1 VHIFNYLKRST
12 TLNQPFSAD
21 SDERK
26 VTTSLLENVL
36 SHFEGRGG
44 AKDALEVINAFKVPL
59 CLYDPIRKLFH
70 HSTQPRKIFAE
81 ALVRY
86 FRICI
91 IITKGCLPL
100 WTNDSQ
106 SKIGTWA
113 TADKIMSDHSL
124 FLSHLLQSKTQLYVD
139 RFLLIQQR
147 LRRHSLF
154 RPVQWGQLGANRPTR
169 DVAELTELKALLGLV
184 GERRYVTGFLT
195 RQDEG
200 RYFIE
205 DLSARLPLDLTVA
218 ETADGIFTENCIVV
232 AEGELTPAGAFRALA
247 VGLPPAEPRVE
258 SLAALQGL
266 DFFGGKN
273 PAKAQQTPEERGRW
287 EAMYSEDR
295 VVILSDVHLDRPE
308 VLENLHTVFRGFSAM
323 DSPPSAFVL
332 MGNFQSYD
340 ANAASVN
347 FSRIRDNFATLG
359 RIIRQYASLL
369 QHSKFLL
376 VPGPGDVGPGDILP
390 RPPLPKAVAAPLL
403 EAIPTAELCSNPCR
417 IRHGP
422 AELVLFRNNLQRKMR
437 GLSILPPPQA
447 PAPDDNGADVG
458 NSPMF
463 DHLCA
468 TVLQESHL
476 CPVPLEYQPVA
487 WEWDHSLWVYPLPH
501 GLVLADAEPAARYTF
516 DTCACLNPGS
526 LLQGTFGA
534 WRPTENEME
543 MCDVAGGDGE
553 EEEVEDE
560 EEVEEMEEE
569 GAAEVIEIDVEEE
582 EEAAGEGDGEYGEDE
597 DAVVDEEGI
606 EDAELVDME

>member
-1 VHIFNYLKRST
+1 MPSPRSFQIT
-12 TLNQPFSAD
+12 F
-21 SDERK
+21 
-26 VTTSLLENVL
+26 VTILL
-36 SHFEGRGG
+36 
-44 AKDALEVINAFKVPL
+44 P
-59 CLYDPIRKLFH
+59 PI
-70 HSTQPRKIFAE
+70 
-81 ALVRY
+81 
-86 FRICI
+86 
-91 IITKGCLPL
+91 
-100 WTNDSQ
+100 
-106 SKIGTWA
+106 
-113 TADKIMSDHSL
+113 
-124 FLSHLLQSKTQLYVD
+124 LQSKTQLYVD

-205 DLSARLPLDLTVA
+205 DLSARLPLDLTQA

-232 AEGELTPAGAFRALA
+232 AEGELTPSGAFRALA

-273 PAKAQQTPEERGRW
+273 PSKAQQTPEERGRW
-287 EAMYSEDR
+287 EANYSEDR

-308 VLENLHTVFRGFSAM
+308 VLDNLHTVFKGFSAM
-323 DSPPSAFVL
+323 EPPPSAFAL

-340 ANAASVN
+340 ANSASVN
-347 FSRIRDNFATLG
+347 FGRIRDNFATLG
-359 RIIRQYASLL
+359 RIIRQYPSLL

-390 RPPLPKAVAAPLL
+390 RPPLPKSIAAPLL
-403 EAIPTAELCSNPCR
+403 EAVPSAELCSNPCR

-447 PAPDDNGADVG
+447 PLPDDDENNDGS
-458 NSPMF
+458 SPMF

-534 WRPTENEME
+534 WKPTENEME
-543 MCDVAGGDGE
+543 MCDVAGGDNEEEE
-553 EEEVEDE
+553 EEEVEAE
-560 EEVEEMEEE
+560 ELE
-569 GAAEVIEIDVEEE
+569 AAEVIEIDVEEDRGE
-582 EEAAGEGDGEYGEDE
+582 EEVEAAGEDEDVDKDIEDE
-597 DAVVDEEGI
+597 
-606 EDAELVDME
+606 ELEKMD